1 MCFVLCAVLVVLI
14 VLVLY
19 CTYHA
24 DWYVSASVSFAGWRL
39 TLATL

>member
-19 CTYHA
+19 CTVRTMLIGMYPLLFH
-24 DWYVSASVSFAGWRL
+24 SLAGD
-39 TLATL
+39 